1 MDTRF
6 VDMAT
11 QTDGKTHIDTSS
23 NTEGDKYLLSVK
35 GKSGMNLAGL
45 IEGTPLEWT
54 YDTGAINTFI
64 TEDMYYNILPE
75 QRPVLERVYKKFET
89 ANGSDLPITGT
100 ANMLLTFGQTTF
112 RFRVFVGEVKN
123 CLRRG
128 CNFITNYQ
136 RQWNYE
142 EKV

>member
-1 MDTRF
+1 M
-6 VDMAT
+6 
-11 QTDGKTHIDTSS
+11 K
-23 NTEGDKYLLSVK
+23 
-35 GKSGMNLAGL
+35 LAGL

-100 ANMLLTFGQTTF
+100 AKMLLLSFGRIIF
-112 RFRVFVGEVKN
+112 RFRVFVGGVKN
-123 CLRRG
+123 CLRRM

-136 RQWNYE
+136 RQWSYE
-142 EKV
+142 ENV